1 MAKQTTNPQQVLE
14 DIARGVIRP
23 LYVLMGEESY
33 YIDLISSTLIDK
45 LLDETQK
52 DFDLS
57 VVYGKDVTVKDVV
70 MLARQYPMM
79 ASKKVVCLREGQD
92 CSDYEYL
99 ATYANQP
106 NPNAVLIIN
115 YKHGSLDRRKKYWAD
130 IERQALVVESKKM
143 YDNELPGW
151 IQQFVLKRGGTIDQK
166 SATLL
171 ADFIG
176 NDLSRIM
183 GEIDKLFVTMPAG
196 QRAIT
201 PAIIERNIG
210 ISKEYNDFELLNAI
224 VRKDI
229 LKANRIALHFSKNS
243 RNYPLIKTLAT
254 LAYFFNNL
262 MYYHYLTDK
271 TQGAVASELGV
282 PYSIAKE
289 YDMAAGHYNGLK
301 TMRIIRWLREYDAMA
316 KGVGARGATDGD
328 YLRELL
334 FRMMH

>member
-1 MAKQTTNPQQVLE
+1 MIPQQVLDE
-14 DIARGVIRP
+14 IARGEIRP
-23 LYVLMGEESY
+23 LYVLMGEEPY
-33 YIDLISSTLIDK
+33 YIDLISNTLIEM

-57 VVYGKDVTVKDVV
+57 VVYGKDVTIKDVV

-92 CSDYEYL
+92 CSDFEHL

-106 NPNAVLIIN
+106 NPNAVLIVN
-115 YKHGSLDRRKKYWAD
+115 HKQGNLDRRKKYWAD
-130 IERQALVVESKKM
+130 IEHAALVVESKKL

-183 GEIDKLFVTMPAG
+183 GEVDKLFVTMPAG
-196 QRAIT
+196 QHAIT
-201 PAIIERNIG
+201 PTLIELNIG
-210 ISKEYNDFELLNAI
+210 ISKEYNDFELLNAV

-229 LKANRIALHFSKNS
+229 LKANRIALHFSKNT
-243 RNYPLIKTLAT
+243 RNYPFIKTLAT

-271 TQGAVASELGV
+271 SQRAVAAELGV
-282 PYSIAKE
+282 PFSIAKE
-289 YDMAAGHYNGLK
+289 YEMAAGHYNGLK

-316 KGVGARGATDGD
+316 KGVGARGAADGD

-334 FRMMH
+334 FRLMH